1 VTFQEVSIFE
11 EHLNAMKKGSRTKM
25 SVDTTATSLTP
36 LLDTAGFSGSM
47 AGFLIGFVLVQV
59 LEKIIL

>member
-1 VTFQEVSIFE
+1 
-11 EHLNAMKKGSRTKM
+11 MKKGSRTKM

-36 LLDTAGFSGSM
+36 LLDKVGFSGSM